1 MAYDERLS
9 CPVGDVV
16 TSPSE
21 ASGQVVVI
29 EEVVVEEV
37 IAATDEPKYA
47 YTHSVRDD
55 LSHLE
60 KLTPPHILSLVES
73 LDPRP
78 KLA

>member
-16 TSPSE
+16 TSSSE

-29 EEVVVEEV
+29 EEVVEEV

-47 YTHSVRDD
+47 YAHSVRND

-73 LDPRP
+73 LDPRS
-78 KLA
+78 KVA